1 MDHIRVIQE
10 VVDAHKED
18 MPTGVTTRVMEEC
31 QKAYNELPALY
42 KLTWTVVDSH
52 AHVDHVEDE
61 EDIARV
67 KLSHKTQTLI
77 VEAVDGLPD
86 HPVYGVPTSK
96 MIAHDMPDYGMMLK
110 SWLKLSMPRVM
121 YMGEDSMR
129 IFHSIVPYEPRKR
142 RRDTD
147 A

>member
-1 MDHIRVIQE
+1 MDHIRAIQE

-18 MPTGVTTRVMEEC
+18 MPTGVTACVMEEC
-31 QKAYNELPALY
+31 QKAYNDLPELY
-42 KLTWTVVDSH
+42 TLTWTVVDSH
-52 AHVDHVEDE
+52 AHIEHVEHE

-77 VEAVDGLPD
+77 LEAVDGLPD
-86 HPVYGVPTSK
+86 HPVYGVPSK

-121 YMGEDSMR
+121 YMGEDSVR
-129 IFHSIVPYEPRKR
+129 IIHSIVPYEPRKR
-142 RRDTD
+142 RCD
-147 A
+147 ADA

>member
-1 MDHIRVIQE
+1 MDYIRVIQE

-18 MPTGVTTRVMEEC
+18 MPTGVTKRVMEEC
-31 QKAYNELPALY
+31 QKAYNESPELY

-52 AHVDHVEDE
+52 AHVEHVEDE
-61 EDIARV
+61 EDIANV

-86 HPVYGVPTSK
+86 HPVYGVPSK

-121 YMGEDSMR
+121 YMGEDSVR
-129 IFHSIVPYEPRKR
+129 IIHSIVP
-142 RRDTD
+142 
-147 A
+147 

>member
-1 MDHIRVIQE
+1 MDYIRVIQE

-31 QKAYNELPALY
+31 QKAYNESPELY

-52 AHVDHVEDE
+52 THIEHVEDE
-61 EDIARV
+61 EDIANV

-86 HPVYGVPTSK
+86 HPVYGVPSK
-96 MIAHDMPDYGMMLK
+96 MIAHDMPDDGMMLK
-110 SWLKLSMPRVM
+110 SWLEIPMPRVM
-121 YMGEDSMR
+121 YRGANSMR
-129 IFHSIVPYEPRKR
+129 IIHSIVPYEPRKR
-142 RRDTD
+142 SRDAD

>member
-31 QKAYNELPALY
+31 QKAYNELPELY

-52 AHVDHVEDE
+52 AHIEHVEDE
-61 EDIARV
+61 EDIALV

-86 HPVYGVPTSK
+86 HPVYGVPSK

-121 YMGEDSMR
+121 YMGEDSVR
-129 IFHSIVPYEPRKR
+129 IIHSIVPYEPRKR
-142 RRDTD
+142 RRDAD